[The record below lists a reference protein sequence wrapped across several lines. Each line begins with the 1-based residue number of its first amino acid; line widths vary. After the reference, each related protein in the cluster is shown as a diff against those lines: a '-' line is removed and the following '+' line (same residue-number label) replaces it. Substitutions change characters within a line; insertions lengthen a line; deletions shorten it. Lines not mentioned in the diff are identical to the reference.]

1 MANVKVVN
9 MSGVEVGT
17 IELADSIFAVAVNPA
32 VLHAA
37 VRAYLLNQRQGT
49 QSTLTRTE
57 VSGGGKKPWRQK
69 GTGRARQGSTR
80 APQWVHGGVALG
92 PKPRSYRTDLNK
104 KVKRLALKGALTSK
118 LAADELVIIDAIVA
132 TEYKTKTM
140 ATMLSAVGACGK
152 TLVVL
157 AEKNDMVATSLGNI
171 AGVKVAYVNTIN
183 VYDILNC
190 NKLVLAQGAAEQIM
204 EVYA

>member
-1 MANVKVVN
+1 MATVKVVN
-9 MSGVEVGT
+9 MKGEEVGS
-17 IELADSIFAVAVNPA
+17 IELNDKIFAADINEA

-37 VRAYLLNQRQGT
+37 TRAYLLNQRQGT

-80 APQWVHGGVALG
+80 SPQWTHGGVALG

-104 KVKRLALKGALTSK
+104 KAKRVALYSALSAK
-118 LAADELVIIDAIVA
+118 AAAGNLIVVDEIK
-132 TEYKTKTM
+132 TESYSTKTM
-140 ATMLSAVGACGK
+140 VNMLNAVGADK
-152 TLVVL
+152 KALVVL
-157 AEKNDMVATSLGNI
+157 PDANKMVVASFANIVGVKTSL
-171 AGVKVAYVNTIN
+171 YNTIN
-183 VYDILNC
+183 VYDILNADKFVVTKEAVE
-190 NKLVLAQGAAEQIM
+190 KLE